1 MLPSNNAAIILT
13 KIENSTS
20 ADKCCGSG
28 RLLLK
33 DGAAGNKVLADCNG
47 TECEVKFGRV
57 IHYDVILH

>member
-1 MLPSNNAAIILT
+1 MLPSNNAAFVLT
-13 KIENSTS
+13 KVKNS
-20 ADKCCGSG
+20 AIAGEFCGSG

-57 IHYDVILH
+57 FHYDVILH